1 MALWAIVPVKSIN
14 QGKSRLSGI
23 LNESERATLN
33 KAMLTNLLQVLR
45 SSDAFSGV
53 VIVSHD
59 TEAKNLVEGFTFEY
73 FEEQP
78 PYSLNTAIESV
89 CRYCSDRGATEILIL
104 PADLPL
110 LNQKSLESLIK
121 NNINPP
127 VVVIAPDRREGGTN
141 SLLINPLNGFS
152 FQFGEDSFSKHQIIA
167 HERQYRVVVV
177 HDPGTELD
185 LDLPEDWDT
194 YQNLINQKIQSNGG

>member
-1 MALWAIVPVKSIN
+1 MALWAIVPVKSIH

-23 LNESERATLN
+23 LNENERASLN

-45 SSDAFSGV
+45 SSDAFSGE
-53 VIVSHD
+53 VIISHD
-59 TEAKNLVEGFTFEY
+59 SEAKNLAEGFNFDY

-78 PYSLNTAIESV
+78 PYSLNTAIESA
-89 CRYCSDRGATEILIL
+89 CKYCSDRGATEILIL

-110 LNQKSLESLIK
+110 LNLKSLELLLK
-121 NNINPP
+121 RNINPP

-152 FQFGEDSFSKHQIIA
+152 FQFGEDSFTKHQKIA
-167 HERQYRVVVV
+167 HEHQYRVAVV

-194 YQNLINQKIQSNGG
+194 YQNLINQQIQSNGG

>member
-1 MALWAIVPVKSIN
+1 MALWAIVPVKSIH
-14 QGKSRLSGI
+14 QGKSRLAGI
-23 LNESERATLN
+23 LNESERACLN
-33 KAMLTNLLQVLR
+33 KDMLTNLLRVLR
-45 SSDAFSGV
+45 RSCAFSGV

-59 TEAKNLVEGFTFEY
+59 SEAENLAGDFKFDY

-78 PYSLNTAIESV
+78 PYSLNTAIESA

-110 LNQKSLESLIK
+110 LNQESLESLIK
-121 NNINPP
+121 RNINPP
-127 VVVIAPDRREGGTN
+127 VVVIAPDLREEGTN
-141 SLLINPLNGFS
+141 SLLINPMNGFS
-152 FQFGEDSFSKHQIIA
+152 FQFGEDSFSKHQKFA
-167 HERQYRVVVV
+167 HEHQYRVVVV

-194 YQNLINQKIQSNGG
+194 YQTLLNHQIQSIGG

>member
-1 MALWAIVPVKSIN
+1 MALWVIVPVKSIH
-14 QGKSRLSGI
+14 QGKSRLAGI
-23 LNESERATLN
+23 LNESERASLN

-59 TEAKNLVEGFTFEY
+59 SEAKNLAEDFTFEY
-73 FEEQP
+73 FEEQS
-78 PYSLNTAIESV
+78 PYSLNTAIESA
-89 CRYCSDRGATEILIL
+89 CRYSSDRGATEILIL

-110 LNQKSLESLIK
+110 LNLQSLESLLK
-121 NNINPP
+121 RNIDPP
-127 VVVIAPDRREGGTN
+127 VVVIAPDRREEGTN

-152 FQFGEDSFSKHQIIA
+152 FRYGENSFSKHQKIA
-167 HERQYRVVVV
+167 QEHQYRVVVV
-177 HDPGTELD
+177 HDLGTELD

-194 YQNLINQKIQSNGG
+194 YQKLISQQI